1 LKKRAEPFAID
12 EKGKPGRLS
21 AAVAHIESQF
31 GKGSVMKLGS
41 RTAVQGIDVVSTGS
55 LGLDIAL
62 GTGGLPKGRVVE
74 IYGPESSGKTTLAFH
89 VLKEAQK
96 AGGTCAFIDAEHAVD
111 AEYAAKLGV
120 DIDDLY
126 ISQPNSGEEAL
137 EIGDIL
143 VKSGAIDVIV
153 VDSVAALVPQAELDG
168 EMGDSH
174 VALQA
179 RLMNQALRKLT
190 GSLHRSNCLMI
201 FINQIRMKVGV
212 IFGSPEVTSGGKA
225 LPYFSSVRL
234 DIRRTKAIKAGD
246 ETIGT
251 EAKVKIAKNKL
262 APPFREARFDMMF
275 AEGIDKHGELVDL
288 GVETGFMKKS
298 GAWYSFVDEPAVEE
312 GDEDLASDIET
323 AVLQAG
329 TTPGDSFAQGRTKAK
344 QFLKDNQ
351 DVAEAIEA
359 AIRRMNA
366 IGVTT
371 ANLTDHAEEDAD
383 ADPQ

>member
-1 LKKRAEPFAID
+1 LFVSRTGVNYKLKKRAEPFAID

-234 DIRRTKAIKAGD
+234 G
-246 ETIGT
+246 
-251 EAKVKIAKNKL
+251 
-262 APPFREARFDMMF
+262 RESVFGCDVVF
-275 AEGIDKHGELVDL
+275 GEG
-288 GVETGFMKKS
+288 
-298 GAWYSFVDEPAVEE
+298 
-312 GDEDLASDIET
+312 
-323 AVLQAG
+323 
-329 TTPGDSFAQGRTKAK
+329 
-344 QFLKDNQ
+344 
-351 DVAEAIEA
+351 
-359 AIRRMNA
+359 
-366 IGVTT
+366 
-371 ANLTDHAEEDAD
+371 
-383 ADPQ
+383 